1 MLTKRE
7 RRRFNPS
14 SPHHF
19 SRTASALTRQSS
31 RSAYGGLLTLFVRPL
46 LPTLV
51 AAYLAM
57 YIAFC
62 VWAHS
67 EELRSPHSISV
78 VAIAELCGEIALLI
92 AALSYWFP
100 SLRELPVALLLAL
113 YVGGCA
119 SFVTHAV
126 LSGRKNISDPALSS
140 KGKLFVILSG
150 ATLGIVITAPLLY
163 WGWQSVLRSTY
174 AEA

>member
-1 MLTKRE
+1 
-7 RRRFNPS
+7 
-14 SPHHF
+14 
-19 SRTASALTRQSS
+19 
-31 RSAYGGLLTLFVRPL
+31 

-62 VWAHS
+62 WWAHS
-67 EELRSPHSISV
+67 EDLQAPRSISPAV
-78 VAIAELCGEIALLI
+78 LAELCGEIALLI

-100 SLRELPVALLLAL
+100 SLRELPMAVLLAL
-113 YVGGCA
+113 YVGGCV
-119 SFVTHAV
+119 SFAFHAV
-126 LSGRKNISDPALSS
+126 LSGRKSISDPPLSFQ
-140 KGKLFVILSG
+140 GKLFVIASG
-150 ATLGIVITAPLLY
+150 AALGIAITAPLLY

>member
-1 MLTKRE
+1 
-7 RRRFNPS
+7 
-14 SPHHF
+14 
-19 SRTASALTRQSS
+19 
-31 RSAYGGLLTLFVRPL
+31 
-46 LPTLV
+46 
-51 AAYLAM
+51 M

-140 KGKLFVILSG
+140 RGKLFVILSG

>member
-1 MLTKRE
+1 MLTRWPTAGFA
-7 RRRFNPS
+7 RFCP
-14 SPHHF
+14 
-19 SRTASALTRQSS
+19 
-31 RSAYGGLLTLFVRPL
+31 LLNSNIRPP

-67 EELRSPHSISV
+67 EELRSPRSMSL
-78 VAIAELCGEIALLI
+78 VAVARLCGQMALLI

-119 SFVTHAV
+119 SLVAHAV
-126 LSGRKNISDPALSS
+126 LSGRKNVSDPTLACR
-140 KGKLFVILSG
+140 GKLFVVLSG
-150 ATLGIVITAPLLY
+150 ATLAIVITAPLLY

-174 AEA
+174 ADA